1 MLKSFFCV
9 FAGGIFLGVLMPGL
23 AIAQSVEPELIGHWR
38 LATDALDASGAG
50 LDGTPHGVTFE
61 HGGAAFDGQSR
72 YVEVAN
78 HASLALA
85 KDPFSIAAWVRTDA
99 VLDDVIGDVIGKFDP
114 QSRTGFTLNIK
125 HNVGATNSQANYR
138 QLQFGIDSGSS
149 PGEWK
154 DCGRPGE
161 AVLIFSMATFDGQL
175 YAGTGV
181 AGRDSAGRVFRYDGD
196 SAWIDCGAPDKSN
209 SVSSL
214 AVYGGKLYAGTA
226 KYRLAGS
233 SLAES
238 ENLNPGGS
246 IFRYDGVGKW
256 VKVGGLPEREG
267 VNGLVVYKDRL
278 YASSMYAPAGFFRYD
293 GDDKWTDCGVP
304 DGKRVE
310 QLSVYNGDL
319 FATSYDGGLVFRYD
333 GEKWTDCGQLGDN
346 TQTYAFA
353 VNEGQLYVGTWPSGK
368 VFRYLA
374 DHEWQDVGRLGEE
387 KEVMGMAV
395 YNGKMYAG
403 TLPLAEVFR
412 YDGVENWTSMGRVD
426 LTPDVKYRRAWTM
439 AVFQGR
445 LFVGTLP
452 SGRVMSLK
460 AGEVVTLDRQLPAGW
475 VHLAAVKSADRLK
488 LYLNGELAATSGKFD
503 PADYDLSSSVPLK
516 IGLGPHD
523 YFNGSL
529 SDVRIYRGALSDQ
542 RIGKLASQN
551 RPGE

>member
-1 MLKSFFCV
+1 MLKRFF
-9 FAGGIFLGVLMPGL
+9 FLLAGVIFLGTLSPEVGL
-23 AIAQSVEPELIGHWR
+23 AQSDDAKLIAHWK
-38 LATDALDASGAG
+38 LAADALDSSGAG
-50 LDGTPHGVTFE
+50 HDGTSHGLKFE
-61 HGGAAFDGQSR
+61 QGGAAFDGRSN

-78 HASLALA
+78 SDSLTLG
-85 KDPFSIAAWVRTDA
+85 KDPFSVAAWVRTDA
-99 VLDDVIGDVIGKFDP
+99 VLDDVIGDVISKFDP
-114 QSRTGFTLNIK
+114 QSRTGFMLNIK

-138 QLQFGIDSGSS
+138 QVQFGIDSGTAA
-149 PGEWK
+149 EAWR

-161 AVLIFSMATFDGQL
+161 AVLIFSMATHDEQL

-181 AGRDSAGRVFRYDGD
+181 AGKDSAGRVFRYDGD

-214 AVYGGKLYAGTA
+214 AVYQGKLFAGTA

-233 SLAES
+233 SLEES

-246 IFRYDGVGKW
+246 IFCYEGGKEW
-256 VKVGGLPEREG
+256 VKVGELPEREG
-267 VNGLVVYKDRL
+267 VNGMVVYKDKL
-278 YASSMYAPAGFFRYD
+278 YASSMYAPAGFYRYD
-293 GDDKWTDCGVP
+293 GGDKWTDCGVP
-304 DGKRVE
+304 DNKRVE

-319 FATSYDGGLVFRYD
+319 FATSYDGGLIFRYD

-346 TQTYAFA
+346 TQTYSFA
-353 VNEGQLYVGTWPSGK
+353 INEGQLYVGTWPSGK
-368 VFRYLA
+368 VFRYVA

-387 KEVMGMAV
+387 MEVMGMAV

-412 YDGVENWTSMGRVD
+412 YDGGQAWTSMGRVD

-452 SGRVMSLK
+452 SGKVMSLK

-475 VHLAAVKSADRLK
+475 VHLTAVKGADRLK
-488 LYLNGELAATSGKFD
+488 LYLDGELVATSGKFD
-503 PADYDLSSSVPLK
+503 PADYDLSSPVPWK
-516 IGLGPHD
+516 IGFGPHD

-529 SDVRIYRGALSDQ
+529 SDVRVYRGALTDKV
-542 RIGKLASQN
+542 IGKLASEN
-551 RPGE
+551 RPGQ

>member
-1 MLKSFFCV
+1 MLNRFMALLAGVV
-9 FAGGIFLGVLMPGL
+9 FPGVLTTGT
-23 AIAQSVEPELIGHWR
+23 AVAQSDTAELIGHWK
-38 LATDALDASGAG
+38 LAVNALDASGAG
-50 LDGTPHGVTFE
+50 GDGTNHGVKFE
-61 HGGAAFDGQSR
+61 QGHARFDGRSN
-72 YVEVAN
+72 YVEVADP
-78 HASLALA
+78 AALELGT
-85 KDPFSIAAWVRTDA
+85 DPFSIAAWVRTDA
-99 VLDDVIGDVIGKFDP
+99 VLDDVIGDVISRFDA
-114 QSRTGFTLNIK
+114 QSRTGFMLNIK

-149 PGEWK
+149 PGEWR

-181 AGRDSAGRVFRYDGD
+181 AGADSSGRVFRYDGD
-196 SAWIDCGAPDKSN
+196 DAWIDCGALDKSN

-214 AVYGGKLYAGTA
+214 AVYEGKLYAGTA

-233 SLAES
+233 ALTES

-246 IFRYDGVGKW
+246 IFRYEGGENWVEVGK
-256 VKVGGLPEREG
+256 LPEREG
-267 VNGLVVYKDRL
+267 VNGLVVYKDKL

-293 GDDKWTDCGVP
+293 GDNQWTDCGVP
-304 DGKRVE
+304 DNKRVE

-319 FATSYDGGLVFRYD
+319 FATSYDGGFVYRYD
-333 GEKWTDCGQLGDN
+333 GDQWTDCGQLGDN

-368 VFRYLA
+368 VFRYVA
-374 DHEWQDVGRLGEE
+374 DHDWQDVGRLGEE

-412 YDGVENWTSMGRVD
+412 YDGDQRWTSMGRVD

-439 AVFQGR
+439 AVYQGR

-452 SGRVMSLK
+452 SGKVMSLK
-460 AGEVVTLDRQLPAGW
+460 AGEVVTLDRPLPAGW
-475 VHLAAVKSADRLK
+475 VHVAAVKGGDRLK
-488 LYLNGELAATSGKFD
+488 LYVNGELVASSEKFD
-503 PADYDLSSSVPLK
+503 PADYDLSSRVPLK
-516 IGLGPHD
+516 IGFGPHD

-529 SDVRIYRGALSDQ
+529 SDVRVYRGALSDQ
-542 RIGKLASQN
+542 QIGRLASEN